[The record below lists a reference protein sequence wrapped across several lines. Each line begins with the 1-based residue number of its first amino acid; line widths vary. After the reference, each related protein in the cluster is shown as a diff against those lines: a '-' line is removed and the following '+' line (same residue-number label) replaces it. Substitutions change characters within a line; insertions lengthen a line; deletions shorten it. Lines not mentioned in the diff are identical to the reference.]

1 MNAKTRLESL
11 IRTIVKDPQLH
22 ARWLNT
28 FSFLEY
34 VGFRKIVKSQRAE
47 VLNAAILT
55 HAVEEG
61 RHALRLKKL
70 AMQIGGA
77 AFDAY
82 APETLLCGEEAEDYF
97 QSLDHQCEAQF
108 AECDERTRAKLT
120 YLYVTWLIERRALE
134 VYGLYRSALAG
145 SEIAQKLDGL
155 LAEEIGHLRQ
165 VESDL
170 AVSDPEHAARAPLV
184 IGLEAQLYETFLG
197 TLAAAL
203 ATQPAAPERS
213 GG

>member
-1 MNAKTRLESL
+1 MNAQARLEAL
-11 IRTIVKDPQLH
+11 IDTIMKDPRLH
-22 ARWLNT
+22 ARWINT

-47 VLNAAILT
+47 ALNATILT

-70 AMQIGGA
+70 AMQIGGPAFETYA
-77 AFDAY
+77 AD
-82 APETLLCGEEAEDYF
+82 TLLCGEKAEDYF

-108 AECDERTRAKLT
+108 AEYGESERARLT

-145 SEIAQKLDGL
+145 TEIARSLDGL
-155 LAEEIGHLRQ
+155 LTEEIGHLRQ
-165 VESDL
+165 VESEL
-170 AVSDPEHAARAPLV
+170 AISDPQHASRAPLV
-184 IGLEAQLYETFLG
+184 TDLETGLYENFL
-197 TLAAAL
+197 AAL
-203 ATQPAAPERS
+203 ASVLTPEATHP
-213 GG
+213 

>member
-1 MNAKTRLESL
+1 MNAQARLEAL
-11 IRTIVKDPQLH
+11 IGTIVKNPQLH

-28 FSFLEY
+28 CSFLEY

-61 RHALRLKKL
+61 RHALWLKKL
-70 AMQIGGA
+70 AMQIGGPAFETYA
-77 AFDAY
+77 ADM
-82 APETLLCGEEAEDYF
+82 LLCSEEAEDYF

-108 AECDERTRAKLT
+108 TDHDERERAKLT

-134 VYGLYRSALAG
+134 VYGLYKSALAG
-145 SEIAQKLDGL
+145 TDVCNKLEGI

-170 AVSDPEHAARAPLV
+170 AESDPQHATRAPLV
-184 IGLEAQLYETFLG
+184 IGLETQLYETFLG

-203 ATQPAAPERS
+203 AGEA
-213 GG
+213 